1 MVNPRT
7 IAKLEARILER
18 AAHCLEFEISDPR
31 AVFITITRVELS
43 SDIRSGKIFYSV
55 LGSPADKRKAEHML
69 KDAAGYLQ
77 RQIAR
82 VLKVRR
88 VPHLKWFYDD
98 SVEYAAKMDSAI
110 DEALARD
117 AAIHAGGSPSDE
129 EPEADWESEYEEFQE
144 EDDG

>member
-1 MVNPRT
+1 MANPRT

-31 AVFITITRVELS
+31 SVFITVTKVELS
-43 SDIRSGKIFYSV
+43 SDLRSGKIFYSV
-55 LGSPADKRKAEHML
+55 LGSAGDKKKAEHML

-77 RQIAR
+77 RQIAK

-98 SVEYAAKMDSAI
+98 SVEFAARMDSAI

-117 AAIHAGGSPSDE
+117 RAIHDGDAPPAG
-129 EPEADWESEYEEFQE
+129 EAGDDWEAEYEAFQD
-144 EDDG
+144 EDA